1 MSKAMYIRKLARDR
15 HGTNFE
21 LPDEAVAWR
30 VKQSRGSRGPG
41 KLVTVAGEPLE
52 IPIDATA
59 EMAADMLE
67 EASVDPVGT
76 FILRPVDKHGVRVG
90 QRDAYLVFDDEE
102 EASEAPRNAA
112 PAPSPGVPDLGAVLR
127 TFTDTIAR
135 LTESV
140 STRER
145 EREKELCSLV
155 NHAMSCL
162 TAENEQLIKSKV
174 RRVIDAEPV
183 VAYEDDGEEEEP
195 VEVAPPPNPMG
206 ELLRTLPFLAMMM
219 RGGQGSGPPQFNI
232 DASMLPMI
240 MSFFGGAR
248 NGGSPG
254 GGAVDLSAIVDVLR
268 SMGVVV
274 NITTPAANSATPRN
288 ATPTDEEEATDGN
301 SSAEGAA

>member
-21 LPDEAVAWR
+21 LPEEAVAWR
-30 VKQSRGSRGPG
+30 VKQSRGTRGPG
-41 KLVTVAGEPLE
+41 KLVTVGGEPIE

-59 EMAADMLE
+59 EMAGDLLE
-67 EASVDPVGT
+67 EAGVEPVGT

-90 QRDAYLVFDDEE
+90 QRDAYLVFDPEE
-102 EASEAPRNAA
+102 DDAEAPRNAA
-112 PAPSPGVPDLGAVLR
+112 VAAASPGIPELGSIIR
-127 TFTDTIAR
+127 MCTDTLAK
-135 LTESV
+135 LAESV
-140 STRER
+140 ITRDK
-145 EREKELCSLV
+145 EREKELCGLV

-174 RRVIDAEPV
+174 RRVIDAEP

-254 GGAVDLSAIVDVLR
+254 GAVDLSAIVDVLR

-274 NITTPAANSATPRN
+274 NITTPAANGATPRN
-288 ATPTDEEEATDGN
+288 ATPTDEEEATDGS